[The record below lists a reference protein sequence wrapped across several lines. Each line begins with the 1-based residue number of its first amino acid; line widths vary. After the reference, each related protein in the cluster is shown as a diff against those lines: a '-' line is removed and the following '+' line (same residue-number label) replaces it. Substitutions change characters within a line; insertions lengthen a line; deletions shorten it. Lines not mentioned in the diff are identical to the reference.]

1 MIYLNWE
8 VADVIQRHW
17 LIYATLV
24 LASLLLGAML
34 GVKMAQPV
42 ILDLEREVA
51 LLERQVQEWEAW
63 YNSMMA
69 LREAEREAGRQEQVI
84 NNPAGEWLDRYYQ
97 SQIANELKN
106 LNDRL
111 SRMHWD
117 MKMAESWDRLE
128 R

>member
-117 MKMAESWDRLE
+117 MKMTESWDRLE

>member
-1 MIYLNWE
+1 MI
-8 VADVIQRHW
+8 QKRW
-17 LIYATLV
+17 LIYSMLV

-51 LLERQVQEWEAW
+51 LLEKQVQEWEAW
-63 YNSMMA
+63 YNSMMV
-69 LREAEREAGRQEQVI
+69 LREAEREAGRQEQAI
-84 NNPAGEWLDRYYQ
+84 NNPAGEWLDNYYQ
-97 SQIANELKN
+97 SQIANELKY

-111 SRMHWD
+111 ARMHWD